1 MLLEGTRR
9 PGKGD
14 RELTLD
20 LLVGRLLRPHPGA
33 TWISSRPSGDRPA
46 ASHERE
52 GRSPPNRHAAVKQ
65 VVTMGLRRTQCLKD
79 YTLTKQGV
87 KLGCGTGQ
95 EKGMGGRGNKRR
107 AERGREQ
114 NQDGALGA
122 EASLFYSLSW
132 PQRHHATIT
141 SEWADPSHH
150 NCVLS
155 RGTAIT

>member
-14 RELTLD
+14 RELTLY

-65 VVTMGLRRTQCLKD
+65 VTMGLRRTQCLKD

-95 EKGMGGRGNKRR
+95 EKGMGGRENKRR

-114 NQDGALGA
+114 NQDGARGERNGAGA
-122 EASLFYSLSW
+122 EASFYFT
-132 PQRHHATIT
+132 RHAPAG
-141 SEWADPSHH
+141 WAH
-150 NCVLS
+150 
-155 RGTAIT
+155 RAEER

>member
-1 MLLEGTRR
+1 
-9 PGKGD
+9 
-14 RELTLD
+14 
-20 LLVGRLLRPHPGA
+20 
-33 TWISSRPSGDRPA
+33 
-46 ASHERE
+46 
-52 GRSPPNRHAAVKQ
+52 
-65 VVTMGLRRTQCLKD
+65 MGLRRTQCLKD

-114 NQDGALGA
+114 NQDGARGA

-150 NCVLS
+150 NRDFSGFCLQK
-155 RGTAIT
+155 TPIFLT

>member
-1 MLLEGTRR
+1 
-9 PGKGD
+9 
-14 RELTLD
+14 
-20 LLVGRLLRPHPGA
+20 
-33 TWISSRPSGDRPA
+33 
-46 ASHERE
+46 
-52 GRSPPNRHAAVKQ
+52 
-65 VVTMGLRRTQCLKD
+65 MGLRRTQCLKD

-95 EKGMGGRGNKRR
+95 EKGVGGRGNKRR

-114 NQDGALGA
+114 NQDGARGA

-150 NCVLS
+150 NGKRGAKERGPSRLHSPIKIDTPHSTSTSLELLS
-155 RGTAIT
+155 PLV

>member
-1 MLLEGTRR
+1 
-9 PGKGD
+9 
-14 RELTLD
+14 
-20 LLVGRLLRPHPGA
+20 
-33 TWISSRPSGDRPA
+33 
-46 ASHERE
+46 
-52 GRSPPNRHAAVKQ
+52 
-65 VVTMGLRRTQCLKD
+65 MGLRRTQCLKD

-114 NQDGALGA
+114 NQDGARGA